1 VDLLRVNVQDPT
13 AQNVLQQLNFRFT
26 PTFVLLD
33 GDGREVWRAIGS
45 IDAETARAEVRQL
58 EQGR

>member
-1 VDLLRVNVQDPT
+1 MDLLRVNVQDPT